1 MWLVYA
7 LLSALFAA
15 LTAIFG
21 KLGVANVNSNLATG
35 IRTVVILI
43 MIWSIVMARGEAKGI
58 STLSKQNI
66 TFLIISGIAT
76 GLSWLFYFKALQ
88 LGKVSQVAAVDKLSV
103 ALTIIIAVLFL
114 GEQLTL
120 KHLQEQ
126 VLSLSEPYYWL
137 GSNAFV
143 LFSISPKSELSKS
156 RMEKFYNET
165 LEKLETDIKELEME
179 ADSSIQQVET
189 VIRLIIKCLANV
201 KEYVLNKGFKNT
213 DEEIRFFKYQKPVM
227 VSKLIYYNTIYKI
240 ETKKPYGAKPIRNY
254 LNNELKK
261 LIDQFY

>member
-120 KHLQEQ
+120 KTFAGA
-126 VLSLSEPYYWL
+126 S
-137 GSNAFV
+137 
-143 LFSISPKSELSKS
+143 
-156 RMEKFYNET
+156 
-165 LEKLETDIKELEME
+165 
-179 ADSSIQQVET
+179 
-189 VIRLIIKCLANV
+189 LIIIGTVLLAW
-201 KEYVLNKGFKNT
+201 K
-213 DEEIRFFKYQKPVM
+213 
-227 VSKLIYYNTIYKI
+227 
-240 ETKKPYGAKPIRNY
+240 
-254 LNNELKK
+254 
-261 LIDQFY
+261 

>member
-35 IRTVVILI
+35 IRTAVILI

-103 ALTIIIAVLFL
+103 ALTIIIAALFL

-120 KHLQEQ
+120 KTFAGA
-126 VLSLSEPYYWL
+126 S
-137 GSNAFV
+137 
-143 LFSISPKSELSKS
+143 
-156 RMEKFYNET
+156 
-165 LEKLETDIKELEME
+165 
-179 ADSSIQQVET
+179 
-189 VIRLIIKCLANV
+189 LIIIGTVLLAW
-201 KEYVLNKGFKNT
+201 K
-213 DEEIRFFKYQKPVM
+213 
-227 VSKLIYYNTIYKI
+227 
-240 ETKKPYGAKPIRNY
+240 
-254 LNNELKK
+254 
-261 LIDQFY
+261 